1 MNARGD
7 LGVITVSVQTH
18 FHFGELRTTDEAVG
32 VPLGTIIDDI
42 FEQDPDVEV
51 TLKRVP
57 GGANMLKFCS
67 KIHGR
72 RQATAAAVQRLLG
85 ASRFVAAGTARVRNF
100 GRDEKALRVDAMRQF
115 NKARAES
122 VGYYRGARVE
132 FPEWAVS
139 HCCGYCLFC
148 M

>member
-1 MNARGD
+1 M
-7 LGVITVSVQTH
+7 SVQTH

-85 ASRFVAAGTARVRNF
+85 ASRFVAADTVRVCNF
-100 GRDEKALRVDAMRQF
+100 GCTDKALRIDALCKF
-115 NKARAES
+115 NKARAEC

-132 FPEWAVS
+132 FPEWEV
-139 HCCGYCLFC
+139 HTCCNFYSCCTRRGAGGC
-148 M
+148 